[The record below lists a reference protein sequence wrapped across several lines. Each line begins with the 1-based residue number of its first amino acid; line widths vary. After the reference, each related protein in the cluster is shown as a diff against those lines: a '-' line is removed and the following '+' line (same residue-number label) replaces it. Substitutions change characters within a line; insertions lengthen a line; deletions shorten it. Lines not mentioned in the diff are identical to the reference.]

1 MAVMFLDTKVRVTVL
16 ETILGV
22 PTKREQLSVCDKF
35 EALAA
40 ETLVV
45 RNELTK
51 QRSVILMRVEELD
64 TTLETQSIAIRE
76 TTSQFK
82 TVIAC

>member
-1 MAVMFLDTKVRVTVL
+1 M

-22 PTKREQLSVCDKF
+22 PTKRDQLSICDRF
-35 EALAA
+35 EALVAK
-40 ETLVV
+40 TLVV
-45 RNELTK
+45 RNKLTK
-51 QRSVILMRVEELD
+51 QRSVLLMRVEELD

-82 TVIAC
+82 TEIAC

>member
-1 MAVMFLDTKVRVTVL
+1 MSLDTKVRVTVM

-22 PTKREQLSVCDKF
+22 PTKRDQLSICDRF
-35 EALAA
+35 EALVAK
-40 ETLVV
+40 TLVV
-45 RNELTK
+45 RNKLTK
-51 QRSVILMRVEELD
+51 QRSVLLMHVEELD

-82 TVIAC
+82 TEIAC

>member
-1 MAVMFLDTKVRVTVL
+1 MSLDTKVRVTVM

-22 PTKREQLSVCDKF
+22 PTKRDQLSICDRF
-35 EALAA
+35 EALVAK
-40 ETLVV
+40 TLVV
-45 RNELTK
+45 RNKLTK
-51 QRSVILMRVEELD
+51 QRSVLLMRVEELD

-82 TVIAC
+82 TEIAC

>member
-1 MAVMFLDTKVRVTVL
+1 MSLDTKVRVTVL
-16 ETILGV
+16 ETILWV

-35 EALAA
+35 KALAA

-51 QRSVILMRVEELD
+51 QRSVLLMRVEELD
-64 TTLETQSIAIRE
+64 TKLEIQSIAIKE
-76 TTSQFK
+76 TTSQFE
-82 TVIAC
+82 TEIAC

>member
-1 MAVMFLDTKVRVTVL
+1 MSLDTKVRVTVM

-22 PTKREQLSVCDKF
+22 PTKREQLSICDRF
-35 EALAA
+35 EALVA

-45 RNELTK
+45 RNKLTK
-51 QRSVILMRVEELD
+51 QRSVLLMRVEELD

-82 TVIAC
+82 TEIAC

>member
-1 MAVMFLDTKVRVTVL
+1 M

-22 PTKREQLSVCDKF
+22 PTKREQLSICDRF
-35 EALAA
+35 EALVAK
-40 ETLVV
+40 TLVV
-45 RNELTK
+45 RNKLTK
-51 QRSVILMRVEELD
+51 QRSVLLMRVEELD

-82 TVIAC
+82 TEIAC

>member
-1 MAVMFLDTKVRVTVL
+1 MSLDTKVRVTVM

-22 PTKREQLSVCDKF
+22 PTKREQLSICDRF
-35 EALAA
+35 EALVAK
-40 ETLVV
+40 TLVV
-45 RNELTK
+45 RNKLTK
-51 QRSVILMRVEELD
+51 QRSVLLMRVEELD

-82 TVIAC
+82 TEIAC